1 MTRHTSI
8 HCGAAKLNYRMNE
21 FGILTNRKRALI
33 ALIHSLVFL
42 GIAMRGFASPKM
54 GILLPGFVAT
64 ADLILIAIYL
74 VVASVLA
81 WLVSISRGA
90 KERVYFALCA
100 SSASFGLL
108 RTIFGDAGLPAAQY
122 LRVILLTSAVLVGT
136 WILRCFSLPVTEEVV
151 SD

>member
-1 MTRHTSI
+1 MTGHTSI
-8 HCGAAKLNYRMNE
+8 HCGAAKLIHRMNE

-42 GIAMRGFASPKM
+42 GIAMHGFASPKM

-74 VVASVLA
+74 VVASILA
-81 WLVSISRGA
+81 WLVSVSRGA

-100 SSASFGLL
+100 SSATFGLL

-122 LRVILLTSAVLVGT
+122 LRVIMLTSAVLVGT
-136 WILRCFSLPVTEEVV
+136 WILRSFSRAVTEDVV

>member
-1 MTRHTSI
+1 
-8 HCGAAKLNYRMNE
+8 MNE

-42 GIAMRGFASPKM
+42 GIAMHGFASPKM

-64 ADLILIAIYL
+64 ADLILIAVYL

-100 SSASFGLL
+100 SSATFGLL
-108 RTIFGDAGLPAAQY
+108 RTIFGDADLPAAQY
-122 LRVILLTSAVLVGT
+122 LRVIMLTSAVLVGT
-136 WILRCFSLPVTEEVV
+136 WILRSFSRPVTENVA